1 MAERVGFEPTVLRGA
16 ESSVGSFL
24 RVCSGWGC
32 PGADSA
38 CTVQP
43 RWITI
48 LVDANEEDQSA
59 AHAIAHGLNPGRY
72 DVVIYW
78 RRYGCFDRNL
88 PRLLAITTL

>member
-1 MAERVGFEPTVLRGA
+1 MGPIQRKLEQLGRALKLLPA
-16 ESSVGSFL
+16 
-24 RVCSGWGC
+24 
-32 PGADSA
+32 
-38 CTVQP
+38 

-72 DVVIYW
+72 DVVIYC